1 MSVGVF
7 WPAPTTQVGG
17 SSGVS
22 SRQVEHDPEEP
33 LSMMTQGNYVMIN
46 DLHKLGWSIF
56 EIAEATGWHRTTVSN
71 YLKNGPPPQARAI
84 EPTAM

>member
-1 MSVGVF
+1 
-7 WPAPTTQVGG
+7 
-17 SSGVS
+17 
-22 SRQVEHDPEEP
+22 
-33 LSMMTQGNYVMIN
+33 MMTQGNYVMIN